1 MQGDYMRAVSSGSDM
16 IAGIP
21 EEQSALAE
29 RDEAGRIRTGI
40 RWFLGGFGLGIA
52 LDFIVTAAQVV
63 TSEYTLR
70 DVPQL
75 LVWNLWW
82 ASYVGASS
90 GLIGLI
96 RSRHPGPWIWRRPQ
110 FRTRT
115 LMVVVA
121 YLAFLFSAV
130 VSSHRLS
137 IGAMRYSQKAIAS
150 AGMAK
155 VFRDFRLK
163 PEADAKLKRENVAQ
177 LQAGKIPEGLHPGQV
192 DFLRSLDL
200 DPKVTPEFRKYRRG
214 LIQEGEEQAGVRQ
227 KQAMAFLR
235 RLVDYHEQL
244 ATKYDRAR
252 WRPWLPV
259 EPDPPMPN

>member
-1 MQGDYMRAVSSGSDM
+1 MQGNYMRAVSSSNDM
-16 IAGIP
+16 IAEIP
-21 EEQSALAE
+21 EGQSALAE
-29 RDEAGRIRTGI
+29 RDESGRIRARI
-40 RWFLGGFGLGIA
+40 RWFLGGFGIGIA
-52 LDFIVTAAQVV
+52 LDFVVTAAQVV
-63 TSEYTLR
+63 TSEYTLL

-75 LVWNLWW
+75 LVWNL
-82 ASYVGASS
+82 AGAPYLGAIT

-96 RSRHPGPWIWRRPQ
+96 WSRHPGPWIWRCPK

-137 IGAMRYSQKAIAS
+137 IAAMRHSQRAIAS

-155 VFRDFRLK
+155 VYRELTVK
-163 PEADAKLKRENVAQ
+163 PDADAKLRRENVAQ
-177 LQAGKIPEGLHPGQV
+177 LQAGKIPKGLLPGQV
-192 DFLRSLDL
+192 HFLRSLDL
-200 DPKVTPEFRKYRRG
+200 DPKVTPEFREYRRA
-214 LIQEGEEQAGVRQ
+214 LIQEGEERAGVRQ
-227 KQAMAFLR
+227 KQASDFLR

-244 ATKYDRAR
+244 ANKYDRAR

-259 EPDPPMPN
+259 EPDPIMPK